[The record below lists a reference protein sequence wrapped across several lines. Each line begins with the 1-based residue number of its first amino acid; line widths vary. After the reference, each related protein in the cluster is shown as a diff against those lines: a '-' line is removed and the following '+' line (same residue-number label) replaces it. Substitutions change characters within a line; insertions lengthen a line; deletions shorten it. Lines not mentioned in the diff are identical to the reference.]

1 MSDIK
6 LTSGDINT
14 SGGGESP
21 PCVGLAPDALPEVQ
35 KPIAKENLQKGVS
48 TKSVLTISGTT
59 IIRRTGPEDLHWYA
73 LRATYGREKKAYDF
87 LVDKGV
93 EAYYPTIKTVKL
105 VNGKRKI
112 VEESRVPN
120 IFFAH
125 GTWSLMRS
133 LVYDTSELSFLRFY
147 CTKVRKALHVEFAP
161 IVVPDYQIE
170 TLRIIC
176 DSEADDVIIA
186 PEDIP
191 KFKSG
196 QTVRVVE
203 GAFEGAIGK
212 VARYKGQQ
220 RVGIVIADSVT
231 VATTYIPSAFLEKI

>member
-6 LTSGDINT
+6 LTSGDTIT

-21 PCVGLAPDALPEVQ
+21 PCVGLTPDAIPEVQ

-59 IIRRTGPEDLHWYA
+59 VIRRTGPEDLRWYA

-93 EAYYPTIKTVKL
+93 EAYYPTIKTVKV

-120 IFFAH
+120 IFFAR

-147 CTKVRKALHVEFAP
+147 CTKVREASHAVFDP

-176 DSEADDVIIA
+176 GSEADDVIIIKG
-186 PEDIP
+186 DIP
-191 KFKSG
+191 KFRKG
-196 QTVRVVE
+196 QMVRVID
-203 GAFEGAIGK
+203 GAFKGTVGK

>member
-6 LTSGDINT
+6 LTSGDTNT

-21 PCVGLAPDALPEVQ
+21 PCVGLTPDALPEVQ

-48 TKSVLTISGTT
+48 TKSVLTPNGTC
-59 IIRRTGPEDLHWYA
+59 IIRRKGPEDLHWYA

-87 LVDKGV
+87 LVGMGV
-93 EAYYPTIKTVKL
+93 EAYYPTIKTVKV
-105 VNGKRKI
+105 VNGKRRI
-112 VEESRVPN
+112 IEESRVPN
-120 IFFAH
+120 IFFAR

-147 CTKVRKALHVEFAP
+147 CTKVRKASHAVFDP
-161 IVVPDYQIE
+161 IVVPDYQIA

-176 DSEADDVIIA
+176 GSEADDVIIA